1 MLSHQS
7 QSAEHLQEVSM
18 KIILGAGDARA
29 EIQAALRNV
38 ELFDFEK
45 AEMKL
50 AEAKKHMSAAH
61 SAQTETI
68 QEEAREKT
76 VPYST
81 LFTHAQDHLM
91 TVMSEWNIARNLL
104 KLSKSFDQRIR
115 NLESK

>member
-1 MLSHQS
+1 MS
-7 QSAEHLQEVSM
+7 QYNAESLQEVSM

-29 EIQAALRNV
+29 DIQAALKDV
-38 ELFDFEK
+38 ETFKFE
-45 AEMKL
+45 E
-50 AEAKKHMSAAH
+50 AEARLAQAKKQMSVAH

-68 QEEAREKT
+68 QEEARGKA

-104 KLSKSFDQRIR
+104 KISKSFDERIKK
-115 NLESK
+115 LESE